1 MSPLQ
6 PERTL
11 FLPAR
16 DGLKLHVAHWPL
28 PGARGV
34 VVFLHGLAAHGGWYG
49 ELAAVLHAAGWAM
62 AAPDYR
68 GHGLSEGPRAGLSKD
83 DDLLFDVATVLDHVR
98 ETHPGLPLIL
108 MGHSTGG
115 LVTSRFGV
123 AEDIARNAPWWRP
136 VEGLVLLAPALQATL
151 SLTQK
156 ALLTTMGRLLLDVG
170 MPMGIDLSW
179 TCDDPAMVTRHSQDP
194 LMHGRL
200 TPRFALF
207 LAREGQRV
215 LAHASTWSTPTLMLY
230 SQADKL
236 VSPEGCERFARRAP
250 AQVLTAKV
258 YAHLAHSLLHEPH
271 RDLVHGD
278 ITQWLQQ
285 RFPQ

>member
-1 MSPLQ
+1 MSPIQ

-11 FLPAR
+11 FLQAR
-16 DGLKLHVAHWPL
+16 DGLKLHIAHWPL
-28 PGARGV
+28 RGARGV

-49 ELAAVLHAAGWAM
+49 ELAAVLRAANWAM
-62 AAPDYR
+62 VAPDYR

-83 DDLLFDVATVLDHVR
+83 DDLLFDVGTVLDHVR
-98 ETHPGLPLIL
+98 ETYPDQPLVL

-115 LVTSRFGV
+115 LVASRFGV
-123 AEDIARNAPWWRP
+123 AEDMQRGASWWRP

-170 MPMGIDLSW
+170 MPMGIDLNWVS
-179 TCDDPAMVTRHSQDP
+179 DNPVHVQESSQDP
-194 LMHGRL
+194 LMHGRI

-215 LAHASTWSTPTLMLY
+215 LDHASTWSTPTLMLY

-250 AQVLTAKV
+250 TSALTTKV

-271 RDLVHGD
+271 RDLVHDD
-278 ITQWLQQ
+278 ITHWLQQ
-285 RFPQ
+285 HFPQ